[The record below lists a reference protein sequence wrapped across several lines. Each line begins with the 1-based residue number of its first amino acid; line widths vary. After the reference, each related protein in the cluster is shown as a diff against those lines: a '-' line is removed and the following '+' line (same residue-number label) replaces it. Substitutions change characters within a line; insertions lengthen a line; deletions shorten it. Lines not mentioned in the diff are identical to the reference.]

1 MPSKVLMIAL
11 EYPPCQSAGVQR
23 TLKFTEQLPQFGWEP
38 LVLTA
43 NNRSYLKLDES
54 QDVPQNIEVQRAF
67 GLDVSRH
74 LAIKGKY
81 FGGLS
86 VPDRYSSWV
95 IGAVVKGLAMIKRHK
110 PRVIWSTYPVP
121 SAHLIAF
128 ILSKMTQTPWVADYR
143 DPAPF
148 HYFPGDY
155 GRVHRWVDRKVIEN
169 ANKVVF
175 ATEPMKMLYQSQ
187 YSELSND
194 RVAVIENGF
203 NEAVFEPLLEKLQS
217 DQVPERTHL
226 KGNQLQLLHSG
237 ALYPNGRNPEPL
249 FKALAHYHDAKT
261 DDMPSI
267 KVSFRG
273 SQSTPEYDSLVSKL
287 KIEDFVEFLPPIPYE
302 ASIQEMTQA
311 DALLLIQGGV
321 FHYQIPGKAYEYI
334 ASRKPVLALTSEGGA
349 SATLFAGVEQALFAD
364 SDSESA
370 ISKALEQLHTL
381 TIREGDVAQY
391 GRLCRSKSLAELL
404 DAL

>member
-1 MPSKVLMIAL
+1 MQSKLLMVAL

-43 NNRSYLKLDES
+43 NTRSYLKLDQGQAIPE
-54 QDVPQNIEVQRAF
+54 QIEVQRAF
-67 GLDVSRH
+67 GIDASRH

-95 IGAVVKGLAMIKRHK
+95 IGAVIKGLSMIRRHK
-110 PRVIWSTYPVP
+110 PKAIWSTYPVP

-128 ILSKMTQTPWVADYR
+128 ILSKITKLPWVADYR

-148 HYFPGDY
+148 HYFPGTY

-169 ANKVVF
+169 ASQIVF
-175 ATEPMKMLYQSQ
+175 ATGPMNTLYQSKYPQ
-187 YSELSND
+187 LED
-194 RVAVIENGF
+194 ARVSVIENGF
-203 NEAVFEPLLEKLQS
+203 NESVFEPLLAAAESASGPVEDDAKSSL
-217 DQVPERTHL
+217 R
-226 KGNQLQLLHSG
+226 LLHSG
-237 ALYPNGRNPEPL
+237 ALYPNGRDPKPL
-249 FKALAHYHDAKT
+249 FKALDAYHKQKA
-261 DDMPSI
+261 DDQPEI
-267 KVSFRG
+267 KVAFRG
-273 SQSTPEYDSLVSKL
+273 SQSTPEYDSLISSL
-287 KIEDFVEFLPPIPYE
+287 EIGEFVEFLPPIPYE

-311 DALLLIQGGV
+311 DALLLIQGSV

-349 SATLFAGVEQALFAD
+349 SATLFDGVEQSLFAD
-364 SDSESA
+364 SDDERSIA
-370 ISKALEQLHTL
+370 KALNQLHTL
-381 TIREGDVAQY
+381 SRRQGDVSQF
-391 GRLCRSKSLAELL
+391 GRLSRSRALAELL
-404 DAL
+404 NAL